1 MSLELT
7 NISKSFGAV
16 EVLNDINI
24 TIDEGDF
31 LVLLG
36 ASGCGKSTL
45 LNCIA
50 GLESVSG
57 GELKIKGQRVN
68 EIDAS
73 VRNVAMVFQ
82 SYALYPTMKVERNIS
97 FALECQGVPK
107 AERKLAVERVAKLL
121 HISDLLD
128 RKPGQ
133 LSGGQRQRV
142 AIGRALVRNPAIFLL
157 DEPMSNLDAKLRNK
171 MRSEL
176 RDLHKELG
184 ATFILVTHDQIEAMS
199 MATKVA
205 VLDQGKVQQFG
216 TPFEIYHRPNNLFV
230 AAFVGQTKMNFLYG
244 QYEMHDGNPSIRV
257 GQSLIPLNSYEF
269 TDKPKQGSEIVL
281 GIRPEDIYEAHN
293 IPSQPN
299 HFITE
304 LVATERELTGGDTNV
319 GFSFQGHA
327 LRCRY
332 KSARMPEIGTLQK
345 LAFDLTNCAVFDAA
359 TELRV

>member
-7 NISKSFGAV
+7 NISKSYGTV
-16 EVLNDINI
+16 EVLKDINI
-24 TIDEGDF
+24 KIDEGDF

-50 GLESVSG
+50 GLETVNG
-57 GELKIKGQRVN
+57 GDLKICGQRVN

-73 VRNVAMVFQ
+73 DRNVAMVFQ

-107 AERKLAVERVAKLL
+107 SERKLAVDRVAKLL

-142 AIGRALVRNPAIFLL
+142 AIGRALVRDPAIFLL

-176 RDLHKELG
+176 RDLHQELG

-205 VLDQGKVQQFG
+205 VLDQGKVRQFG
-216 TPFEIYHRPNNLFV
+216 TPFEIYHRPKNLFV
-230 AAFVGQTKMNFLYG
+230 AAFVGQTKMNFLHG
-244 QYEMHDGNPSIRV
+244 QFEIHDGKNGIRV
-257 GQSLIPLNSYEF
+257 GQAFIPLDSYEF
-269 TDKPKQGSEIVL
+269 VDKQNQGSDIVL
-281 GIRPEDIYEAHN
+281 GIRPEDIYEAHHA
-293 IPSQPN
+293 PSQSN

-304 LVATERELTGGDTNV
+304 LVATERELTGGDTIV
-319 GFSFQGHA
+319 GFSFENHS

-332 KSARMPEIGTLQK
+332 KSARMPEIGSLQK
-345 LAFDLTNCAVFDAA
+345 LAVDLTNCAVFDAA
-359 TELRV
+359 TTLRV